1 MISTPRAPRLP
12 ALHADLIYEN
22 LEYGTSSA
30 KMSPN
35 SLTGARNIYQ
45 DFLETFSQTFS
56 SDKVVLTVTPS
67 VDTFPM
73 LWKTEMTIECAWIPT
88 KHSSGLDLV
97 VDRVSVFINGIYNT
111 ELGEGMRPG
120 TIKVIFDICRVLKFC
135 KCLNMLIHLTLIN

>member
-1 MISTPRAPRLP
+1 
-12 ALHADLIYEN
+12 
-22 LEYGTSSA
+22 
-30 KMSPN
+30 MSPN

-120 TIKVIFDICRVLKFC
+120 TIKVIFVGY
-135 KCLNMLIHLTLIN
+135 